1 MFKLLFLQRRIATV
15 FMAKGVNLRG
25 ASLIRFG
32 KGVTLERGV
41 IIDGLMRRGVVLGD
55 NVKIGAYS
63 VIVGAPASNLGEGIS
78 MGANS
83 AVDAYSFLGSSGFIS
98 IGENVIMGQHVGFH
112 PENHNFDRTD
122 IPIREQGTTRQGITI
137 EDDVWVGSNAIFLDG
152 AHVGKGCVIG
162 AGSVV
167 RGNIPPYSIAVG
179 VPGKSCSFQNARR
192 NGSAFRRDRS
202 GLRPLAMKNFF
213 RVALS
218 LGVLAGLVLLERKRP
233 LRRERESKL
242 RRNGR
247 NLAVAALGALT
258 VHLLEAPAVQPLA
271 RSVGQRKLGL
281 LKQLNLPRP
290 LEIVCCGS
298 ADGLHALS
306 LACTHAPRSILVAI
320 PRRASR

>member
-1 MFKLLFLQRRIATV
+1 MSEFLYKSVEALGSRIKGRPFHLDRSIPLSLLLGLLIRRSAWLIRGVLKLLVLQRRITTV
-15 FMAKGVNLRG
+15 FMAKGVNVRC

-41 IIDGLMRRGVVLGD
+41 IIDGLLRRGVVLGD

-98 IGENVIMGQHVGFH
+98 IGENVIMGQHIGFH

-122 IPIREQGTTRQGITI
+122 VPIREQGTTRQGITI

-179 VPGKSCSFQNARR
+179 VPAKVV
-192 NGSAFRRDRS
+192 RS
-202 GLRPLAMKNFF
+202 RIPGEQLPHSDAT
-213 RVALS
+213 
-218 LGVLAGLVLLERKRP
+218 
-233 LRRERESKL
+233 
-242 RRNGR
+242 
-247 NLAVAALGALT
+247 GA
-258 VHLLEAPAVQPLA
+258 
-271 RSVGQRKLGL
+271 
-281 LKQLNLPRP
+281 
-290 LEIVCCGS
+290 
-298 ADGLHALS
+298 D
-306 LACTHAPRSILVAI
+306 
-320 PRRASR
+320 

>member
-1 MFKLLFLQRRIATV
+1 MSDFLYKSVESFGSRIKGRPFHLDRNIPLSLLLGLMLRRAIWLMRGMFKLLVLQRRIATV

-25 ASLIRFG
+25 APLIRFG

-41 IIDGLMRRGVVLGD
+41 IIDGLMRKGVLLGD

-83 AVDAYSFLGSSGFIS
+83 AVDAFSFLGSSGFIS
-98 IGENVIMGQHVGFH
+98 IGQNVIMGQHVGFH

-122 IPIREQGTTRQGITI
+122 IPIREQGTTRIGITI

-179 VPGKSCSFQNARR
+179 VPAKVV
-192 NGSAFRRDRS
+192 RS
-202 GLRPLAMKNFF
+202 RMPGEKLPH
-213 RVALS
+213 S
-218 LGVLAGLVLLERKRP
+218 GVT
-233 LRRERESKL
+233 
-242 RRNGR
+242 
-247 NLAVAALGALT
+247 GA
-258 VHLLEAPAVQPLA
+258 
-271 RSVGQRKLGL
+271 
-281 LKQLNLPRP
+281 N
-290 LEIVCCGS
+290 
-298 ADGLHALS
+298 
-306 LACTHAPRSILVAI
+306 
-320 PRRASR
+320 

>member
-1 MFKLLFLQRRIATV
+1 MGLLIRRATWLMRGVFKLLFLQRRIATV
-15 FMAKGVNLRG
+15 FMAQGVNLRG

-41 IIDGLMRRGVVLGD
+41 VIDGLMRRGVALGD

-83 AVDAYSFLGSSGFIS
+83 AIDAYSFLGSSGFIS

-122 IPIREQGTTRQGITI
+122 VPIREQGTTRQGITI

-167 RGNIPPYSIAVG
+167 RGAIPPYSIAVG
-179 VPGKSCSFQNARR
+179 VPARVV
-192 NGSAFRRDRS
+192 RS
-202 GLRPLAMKNFF
+202 RIPGEQVPH
-213 RVALS
+213 S
-218 LGVLAGLVLLERKRP
+218 
-233 LRRERESKL
+233 
-242 RRNGR
+242 
-247 NLAVAALGALT
+247 GAT
-258 VHLLEAPAVQPLA
+258 GAH
-271 RSVGQRKLGL
+271 
-281 LKQLNLPRP
+281 
-290 LEIVCCGS
+290 
-298 ADGLHALS
+298 
-306 LACTHAPRSILVAI
+306 
-320 PRRASR
+320 

>member
-1 MFKLLFLQRRIATV
+1 MSEFLYKSVEALASRIKGRPFHLDRSIPLSLLMGLLIRRAAWLTRGVLKLLFLQRRIATV

-41 IIDGLMRRGVVLGD
+41 IIDALTRRGVFLGD

-63 VIVGAPASNLGEGIS
+63 VIVSAPASNLGEGIS

-112 PENHNFDRTD
+112 PENHDFDRID
-122 IPIREQGTTRQGITI
+122 VPIREQGTTRQGITV
-137 EDDVWVGSNAIFLDG
+137 EDDVWVGSNTIFLDG

-179 VPGKSCSFQNARR
+179 VPAKVV
-192 NGSAFRRDRS
+192 RS
-202 GLRPLAMKNFF
+202 RIPGEQFPY
-213 RVALS
+213 S
-218 LGVLAGLVLLERKRP
+218 
-233 LRRERESKL
+233 
-242 RRNGR
+242 
-247 NLAVAALGALT
+247 GAT
-258 VHLLEAPAVQPLA
+258 
-271 RSVGQRKLGL
+271 G
-281 LKQLNLPRP
+281 
-290 LEIVCCGS
+290 
-298 ADGLHALS
+298 AD
-306 LACTHAPRSILVAI
+306 
-320 PRRASR
+320 